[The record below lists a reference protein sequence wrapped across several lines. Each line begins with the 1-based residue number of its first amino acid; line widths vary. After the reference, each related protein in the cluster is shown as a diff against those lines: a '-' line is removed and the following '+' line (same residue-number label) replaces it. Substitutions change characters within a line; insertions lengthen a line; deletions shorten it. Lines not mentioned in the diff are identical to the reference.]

1 MSTLRIS
8 NIEAKA
14 DASSPTINEK
24 LKFTSSPSIGQ
35 DPLLH
40 LDGLNAASGITTIGI
55 NTTGNTI
62 TVRGNDL
69 EVAGIV
75 TTSDI
80 KIGGIILDD
89 AKLPDDKKVIFGT
102 GLDLQIYHAAGADS
116 IIHHTATSG
125 STLRLRSRGFTFKNQ
140 ANSQTIATL
149 NEGDACKLFF
159 SGGEKIATTGS
170 GISVTGICSVTNPFF
185 INGQTVDNDYTLPTG
200 KNAGTFGPVT
210 VAATKTVT
218 IPSGSYWT
226 IV

>member
-24 LKFTSSPSIGQ
+24 LKFTSSPSVGQ

-62 TVRGNDL
+62 TARGSDL
-69 EVAGIV
+69 EIAGI
-75 TTSDI
+75 TTFISNVFVSD
-80 KIGGIILDD
+80 K
-89 AKLPDDKKVIFGT
+89 
-102 GLDLQIYHAAGADS
+102 
-116 IIHHTATSG
+116 IIHNGDTNTALRFPAADTFTAETGG
-125 STLRLRSRGFTFKNQ
+125 SERLRITSRG
-140 ANSQTIATL
+140 A
-149 NEGDACKLFF
+149 E
-159 SGGEKIATTGS
+159 
-170 GISVTGICSVTNPFF
+170 VVGICSISNPFF
-185 INGQTVDNDYTLPTG
+185 INGQTIDDNYTIPTG

-210 VAATKTVT
+210 VAATKVVT
-218 IPSGSYWT
+218 IPSGSFWT

>member
-24 LKFTSSPSIGQ
+24 LKFTSSPSVGQ

-75 TTSDI
+75 TTGDI

-89 AKLPDDKKVIFGT
+89 AKLPDNKKVILGT
-102 GLDLQIYHAAGADS
+102 GNDFQIYHSSSDNNS
-116 IIHHTATSG
+116 YIKESG
-125 STLRLRSRGFTFKNQ
+125 SGNLNIQGTHLNLMSTAGEFFVDCVENLNVNLRFN
-140 ANSQTIATL
+140 N
-149 NEGDACKLFF
+149 NVKL
-159 SGGEKIATTGS
+159 STVTTGVK
-170 GISVTGICSVTNPFF
+170 ITGICSVTNPFF
-185 INGQTVDNDYTLPTG
+185 INGQTVDDDYTLPTG

-210 VAATKTVT
+210 VAATKVVT

>member
-24 LKFTSSPSIGQ
+24 LKFTSSPSVGQ

-75 TTSDI
+75 TTGDI

-89 AKLPDDKKVIFGT
+89 AKLLDNKKVIFGT
-102 GLDLQIYHAAGADS
+102 SQDFVIYHNATDNIIDCRNDKNLKIVNDVGGGNETMALFDPNGAVD
-116 IIHHTATSG
+116 IYHNGNIKL
-125 STLRLRSRGFTFKNQ
+125 STV
-140 ANSQTIATL
+140 
-149 NEGDACKLFF
+149 
-159 SGGEKIATTGS
+159 TTGVK
-170 GISVTGICSVTNPFF
+170 ITGICSVTNPFF
-185 INGQTVDNDYTLPTG
+185 INGQTVDDDYTLPTG